1 MRPPDRLGI
10 ALHMSLPSRAP
21 VQHLFD
27 GAPLTMKDFSS
38 RLEDSI
44 PEDASQAARTMA
56 KILRRIARTVE
67 ERADIAFNLRWEGKR
82 AREEGRMKEWE
93 MYVVAADM
101 VEEGWKTT
109 SDGRSGA

>member
-1 MRPPDRLGI
+1 
-10 ALHMSLPSRAP
+10 
-21 VQHLFD
+21 
-27 GAPLTMKDFSS
+27 MKDFSS
-38 RLEDSI
+38 RLEERI
-44 PEDASQAARTMA
+44 PEDTSQAARTMA

-101 VEEGWKTT
+101 VEDGWNTT
-109 SDGRSGA
+109 SNGQSGA